1 MNGSTIQPLEK
12 LQSQSQLELSL
23 LGFKLTSFMQ
33 SVSAGLIFSV
43 RPINGINR
51 HLLLVCLGF
60 LKTHYPKTFGT
71 QEGKFALLPRV
82 LTEEGHH

>member
-1 MNGSTIQPLEK
+1 
-12 LQSQSQLELSL
+12 
-23 LGFKLTSFMQ
+23 MQ

-71 QEGKFALLPRV
+71 QEGKIALLPRAP
-82 LTEEGHH
+82 TEEGHHWDSND